1 MSLFNLKSL
10 VSKEDFADS
19 HEPVNDGVKKVPTAA
34 DIAAS
39 VKSGEGGT
47 DTSNA
52 GPAKIIPEKEETGD
66 KTEKQFD
73 TVSESTEKGG
83 SDKPASAGKP
93 EAGKPPF
100 TPKKDEASDTE
111 KDDAPAKPP
120 FPPKKDEAAGD
131 EEKSEPVDAPLEHE
145 TKEATEDEQKKTDT
159 VTKSLEDY
167 SVHASRFDV
176 VGYPKVEGERIKKR
190 MNWLASR
197 TGEPLNQT
205 ISAESINH
213 MVDVGRKRGI
223 ALGNQ
228 VKVHE
233 QRKAALESIGDI
245 PYTPAPEV
253 PAETN
258 IDNLDVD
265 LGAGLAEREI
275 DPLDVGIIGINQVAE
290 TLEVLENAQVAIEKH
305 ISILRN
311 APFISQQAAA
321 VLQAGLEHID
331 RVCGL
336 KVRAT
341 GLEGYD
347 TSPRSAMAKA
357 DISIESLNTR
367 AADIGAKILKWIAQ
381 ILEQASTQWHKYQA
395 GLTGILSDARKVK
408 DQIDGLKGNPGKDT
422 LVLKT
427 NSNMYLGSEFVG
439 NTIHSSVASAPKFLK
454 TQYSDLRNDLVGDFT
469 TILNSGDGDTLER
482 LKQVDADQAEST
494 TAELELPGGVT
505 LVRKGLTIEVE
516 RGDEPAHPGAVE
528 VDLNRTE
535 MRRQIAA
542 SVKFLEQLGDGSTL
556 AVIKGA
562 QESIGKVL
570 IAFRKG
576 AGKDL
581 EETERQ
587 QIQSYVIGKAT
598 KTFSVSSYFTTI
610 SYLTKQAATVVRL
623 HEAMANAWGE
633 GSDE

>member
-39 VKSGEGGT
+39 VGSGEGGT

-73 TVSESTEKGG
+73 TVAETAEKGG
-83 SDKPASAGKP
+83 SDKGTPPAKP
-93 EAGKPPF
+93 DTDNGAPPAKPAD
-100 TPKKDEASDTE
+100 TDKDESDT
-111 KDDAPAKPP
+111 KPP
-120 FPPKKDEAAGD
+120 FPPKKDEAATTD
-131 EEKSEPVDAPLEHE
+131 EEKPEPVDAPLEHE
-145 TKEATEDEQKKTDT
+145 TKEAAEDEQKKTDT
-159 VTKSLEDY
+159 VTKSLENY
-167 SVHASRFDV
+167 SLHASRFDV
-176 VGYPKVEGERIKKR
+176 VGYPKVERGRIQKR
-190 MNWLASR
+190 MNWLARR
-197 TGEPLNQT
+197 TDQPVNQT
-205 ISAESINH
+205 ISAESISH
-213 MVDVGRKRGI
+213 MVDVGRQRGI

-228 VKVHE
+228 VKVHA

-245 PYTPAPEV
+245 PYTPTPEV
-253 PAETN
+253 PAETS

-265 LGAGLAEREI
+265 LGAGLAEREV

-290 TLEVLENAQVAIEKH
+290 TLEVLENAQVAVEKH
-305 ISILRN
+305 IAILRN

-395 GLTGILSDARKVK
+395 GLTGMLSDARKVK

-422 LVLKT
+422 LTLKT
-427 NSNMYLGSEFVG
+427 NSNMYMGSEFVG
-439 NTIHSSVASAPKFLK
+439 NTVHPNVMAAPKFLK
-454 TQYSDLRNDLVGDFT
+454 TQYGDLRNDLAGDFT

-482 LKQVDADQAEST
+482 LKQVGADQAEST

-505 LVRKGLTIEVE
+505 LVRKGLTIETQ
-516 RGDEPAHPGAVE
+516 RGEEPAHPGAVE
-528 VDLNRTE
+528 VELNRVE
-535 MRRQIAA
+535 MRRQIAN
-542 SVKFLEQLGDGSTL
+542 SIKCLEQLGDGGTL
-556 AVIKGA
+556 AIIKGA

-587 QIQSYVIGKAT
+587 QIQSYVIGEAS
-598 KTFSVSSYFTTI
+598 KTFSVTSYFTTV
-610 SYLTKQAATVVRL
+610 SYLTKQVATVVRL
-623 HEAMANAWGE
+623 HEVMAKAWGE